1 MVSKEGNWKIKYSC
15 RTWHDFQGEEM
26 PEILN
31 VGIVGAAGRGSGFKI
46 ACEASGILKIHAVCD
61 INREKLEEARIN
73 LGALEK
79 YVDYDEMLEKSDIQA
94 VILGTPMNFHVP
106 QAIAA
111 LKKGIHVLSEV
122 PAGISISECKNLVLT
137 CRKSKAVYM
146 MAENY
151 TYIKTNVM
159 VREMVRRGMFG
170 ETYYGEGEYLHELKA
185 YNEVTKW
192 RRKWQTGINGIT
204 YGTHSLGPILQWM
217 PGDRVVSVACAG
229 SGHHYKDPRG
239 DLYENEDS
247 CVMLCKM
254 AKGGLVKIRVDML
267 SERPSAM
274 TNYQLQGTEG
284 AYESARAQGERNRI
298 WLRSLCKDHSWLD
311 IETLE
316 NEYLPGD
323 WKKQEEIAMKTGHG
337 GGDFFEVM
345 DFVDA
350 ILGRKPCPIGIDE
363 AMDMTLPGLV
373 SQESILKNGAWLPV
387 PDSRDW
393 K

>member
-363 AMDMTLPGLV
+363 AMDMTLPELV